1 MVANKV
7 SSRLFISIAVAATLA
22 VSVAAAVAGKKFP
35 GPYILSFFDPRIL
48 RVPMGFGKDLVFEHM
63 EGFITLMGGRAPLL
77 LWAYSMANRK
87 IAYTLG
93 RGWAY
98 IFDQIPENMFHPCSH

>member
-35 GPYILSFFDPRIL
+35 GPYILSFFHTYGQQTNL
-48 RVPMGFGKDLVFEHM
+48 QGLTFFHSL
-63 EGFITLMGGRAPLL
+63 
-77 LWAYSMANRK
+77 
-87 IAYTLG
+87 
-93 RGWAY
+93 
-98 IFDQIPENMFHPCSH
+98 IPES